1 MSIPG
6 GFTLPV
12 RNRKPSIPVI
22 AEATLK
28 RLNIQLSTYTMLGIG
43 DVFLI
48 FTYPFSAKAVPMF
61 CLYVLFNLGLSTTP
75 SPLPL
80 PVLPRTVSGK
90 GIPVPKPVT
99 S

>member
-22 AEATLK
+22 AGETLK
-28 RLNIQLSTYTMLGIG
+28 LSNLQLSTDSILGIG

-48 FTYPFSAKAVPMF
+48 FTYPFSAKAVPIF
-61 CLYVLFNLGLSTTP
+61 CLYVLFNLGLS
-75 SPLPL
+75 LPL
-80 PVLPRTVSGK
+80 HRSHC
-90 GIPVPKPVT
+90 
-99 S
+99 